1 MPSTKQETPSAS
13 DWKPSSLADWK
24 RRATMDVTLSSGAR
38 VTIRAL
44 TLDELAANDA
54 LPDDL
59 IRVAMLEQIPGGVVT
74 EISEQLKKGDAD
86 SLAAAEKLSKDNLAL
101 RDRVV
106 LAAVVTPRLA
116 AKDLNGLDPFDKAD
130 IAAFAQRRLTVD
142 AAGRRVG
149 ADALDTF
156 RIVAEEH
163 GCPADC
169 AACAASARKVFGL
182 Q

>member
-1 MPSTKQETPSAS
+1 MAAAKEQL
-13 DWKPSSLADWK
+13 WKPSSLADWK
-24 RRATMDVTLSSGAR
+24 KRATMDVTLTSGAN

-44 TLDELAANDA
+44 TLDELAAANG

-59 IRVAMLEQIPGGVVT
+59 IHVALLEQTAGGVT
-74 EISEQLKKGDAD
+74 GKIAEHLDRAKPTDLADAK
-86 SLAAAEKLSKDNLAL
+86 KLSNATLQL
-101 RDRVV
+101 RDRLV
-106 LAAVVTPRLA
+106 LAAVVAPKLT
-116 AKDLNGLDPFDKAD
+116 AKDLAVLDPFDKAE

-156 RIVAEEH
+156 RIVREEH
-163 GCPADC
+163 GCAEGC
-169 AACAASARKVFGL
+169 EACAQAARRVYGV